1 MMTVG
6 SVEKTFDSIAEQ
18 LAEIA
23 DLPVKQRNKEY
34 RTLEKEISTEAGK
47 FLLQAGLRALEVHD
61 KVVTVEE
68 TEPLTQDV
76 QLSEVL
82 QNISE
87 YVGRYLK
94 LDVAVQLLVSYF
106 VLLSWFVP
114 RLSIVPYL
122 YIKSQDLGY
131 GKSSL
136 GFVIRNLT
144 YRSLFTESIS
154 EAALATLY
162 EQHKGMTV
170 ILDEIDN
177 WKRQDKS
184 GIFALFKASIKSGA
198 GRVLLRQEPHKKSL
212 VPVQQDCFGVKVFI
226 GIKSEASLDDPL
238 KSRCLIV
245 EMKEHR
251 GVMPH
256 VPHFETDKTAANL
269 RRLCATVAVKYAS
282 ESFDR
287 HPELRMGLESLSAR
301 QFDTIEPLLIL
312 ASLVDAERGVT
323 QGGDLDLLKD
333 YALGKFTHDVD
344 DSYEKQLL
352 AEVRVAMETF
362 ETEIHDLRADDRLYG
377 YVEQGACRIVSRPPQ
392 WKTPQGE
399 GDVITRFS
407 LIRGLGGELGLHQLE
422 LYAQLLRQED
432 SILYRPPESLRLK
445 TTAQGVLKPNAFA
458 EIIRKHV
465 RSKSSGT
472 VRYFAL
478 DDLDQVLLKKIG
490 EGIGCLASLKQR
502 YHR

>member
-1 MMTVG
+1 M
-6 SVEKTFDSIAEQ
+6 SDDTFDSIAVR
-18 LAEIA
+18 LLGIA
-23 DLPVKQRNKEY
+23 NLPAKQRNQEY
-34 RTLEKEISTEAGK
+34 QSLEKEVTTEEGK
-47 FLLQAGLRALEVHD
+47 FLLQVGLRALEIHG

-68 TEPLTQDV
+68 TTPVDEDV
-76 QLSEVL
+76 RLSGVL
-82 QNISE
+82 RDIFA
-87 YVGRYLK
+87 YVGRYVK
-94 LDVAVQLLVSYF
+94 LDVAVQVMVPYF

-114 RLSIVPYL
+114 RLFTVPYL
-122 YIKSQDLGY
+122 YIKSQDMGY
-131 GKSSL
+131 GKSNL

-162 EQHKGMTV
+162 ERHKGMTTV
-170 ILDEIDN
+170 LDEIDN
-177 WKRQDKS
+177 WKRQDKA
-184 GIFALFKASIKSGA
+184 GIFALFKASVKSGA
-198 GRVLLRQEPHKKSL
+198 GRVLLRQDLREKSL
-212 VPVQQDCFGVKVFI
+212 VPVQQDCFGAKVFI

-256 VPHFETDKTAANL
+256 VPHFETDEKAANL
-269 RRLCATVAVKYAS
+269 RRLCATVAMKYAS

-458 EIIRKHV
+458 EIIRKYV